1 MNPCAPPLD
10 SVFIESVRLT
20 GARRDGSPIERCN
33 GLFHAYYVRRPRAG
47 VAMTPGWL
55 SEAAALS
62 RAAAAPSS
70 GGER

>member
-1 MNPCAPPLD
+1 MSPSAPPLKRL
-10 SVFIESVRLT
+10 FIESVRLT
-20 GARRDGSPIERCN
+20 GARRDGSPVERCN
-33 GLFHAYYVRRPRAG
+33 GDFHAYYVRRPRAS

-70 GGER
+70 GGVR